1 MRTLVITDLH
11 LNARIQGLLGAQ
23 QECVKRIV
31 REESPDDV
39 IIMGD
44 VFMHRKPSPSALLA
58 FKRILQFITSKGANV
73 TVLRGNHDSETKAD
87 DGVTAL
93 SVFDYAG
100 VDIVTL
106 ARCDHRK
113 KRAYIPHYENEET
126 IIEFLEDI
134 PSDYTA
140 FGHFGYD
147 GCLNSVGD
155 ADFAL
160 GLQHFGC
167 DTLLGHIHGFREKQ
181 GGTRESPSR
190 VITLGTPYT
199 TNYGEAFK
207 ENFYALIEGGEICF
221 KRVTHGPRHLV
232 FSASNIQNNLDI
244 INDPE
249 YYTFL
254 RVIRENEHD
263 DIPTQDI
270 NVPHLDVKYAPVFNE
285 DEVSTYKPSR
295 DLFSINDVVIEDYV
309 KEDITQIPTE
319 KIMEGYRLLQDEN

>member
-1 MRTLVITDLH
+1 MRTLVVTDLH
-11 LNARIQGLLGAQ
+11 LNSRVLGLLGAQ

-31 REESPDDV
+31 REEKPDDV

-44 VFMHRKPSPSALLA
+44 VFMHRKPSPSSLIA
-58 FKRILQFITSKGANV
+58 FKRILDFITAKGATV

-93 SVFDYAG
+93 SVFDYTG

-106 ARCDHRK
+106 ARCDHKK
-113 KRAYIPHYENEET
+113 KRAYIPHYEDEET

-160 GLQHFGC
+160 GLHHFGC
-167 DTLLGHIHGFREKQ
+167 DTLLGHIHGFRERR
-181 GGTRESPSR
+181 GGTEGNPSR

-207 ENFYALIEGGEICF
+207 ENFYGLIDEDGIQF
-221 KRVTHGPRHLV
+221 KRIKHGPRHLV
-232 FSASNIQNNLDI
+232 YSASNLENNLDI

-249 YYTFL
+249 YFTFL
-254 RVIRENEHD
+254 RVVREKEDD
-263 DIPTQDI
+263 DIPLQDI
-270 NVPHLDVKYAPVFNE
+270 KVSHVDVKYAPVFNE
-285 DEVSTYKPSR
+285 DEVSTYKPGR
-295 DLFSINDVVIEDYV
+295 DLFSINDVVIQDYV
-309 KEDITQIPTE
+309 KEAITTIPVE

>member
-11 LNARIQGLLGAQ
+11 LNSRVLGLLGAQ

-31 REESPDDV
+31 REEKPDDV

-44 VFMHRKPSPSALLA
+44 VFMHRKPSPSSLLA
-58 FKRILQFITSKGANV
+58 FKKILNYITSKGATV

-113 KRAYIPHYENEET
+113 KRAYIPHYEDEET

-134 PSDYTA
+134 PSHYTA

-160 GLQHFGC
+160 GLHHFGC
-167 DTLLGHIHGFREKQ
+167 DTLLGHIHGFRERR
-181 GGTRESPSR
+181 GGTEENPSR

-207 ENFYALIEGGEICF
+207 ENFYGLIDENGIHF
-221 KRVTHGPRHLV
+221 KRIKHGPRHLV
-232 FSASNIQNNLDI
+232 YSASNLENNLDI

-249 YYTFL
+249 YFTFL
-254 RVIRENEHD
+254 RVVRETED
-263 DIPTQDI
+263 DEIPLQGI
-270 NVPHLDVKYAPVFNE
+270 KVAHMDVKYAPVFNE
-285 DEVSTYKPSR
+285 DEVSTYKPGR
-295 DLFSINDVVIEDYV
+295 DLFSINDVVIQDYV
-309 KEDITQIPTE
+309 KEAITTIPVE